1 MRREKEEIIKKINDF
16 NVNGRKY
23 VIYELIKNKK
33 YYPNGCYAVMFDDN
47 GEHGLY
53 VAYND
58 LTKNKIEQA
67 FRDLG
72 YIEPEHKVTVDKA
85 VEWLS
90 LNAELYG
97 GFNHGKLTEMLEQF
111 KKAMEG

>member
-1 MRREKEEIIKKINDF
+1 MRREKEEDIKKINEF

-33 YYPNGCYAVMFDDN
+33 YYRNGCYAIMFDDN
-47 GEHGLY
+47 GEHELY
-53 VAYND
+53 VTYNHATQD
-58 LTKNKIEQA
+58 KIEQV
-67 FRDLG
+67 FRDFG
-72 YIEPEHKVTVDKA
+72 YIEPEHKVSVDKA

-97 GFNHGKLTEMLEQF
+97 GFNPGKLTEMVEKF
-111 KKAMEG
+111 KKSMEV